1 MNNNYET
8 YIKYLTKLLGEDIV
22 SNLVAVLGEENIKN
36 ASYATTSDTG
46 LAFAG
51 SYVDTVLSLAEY
63 ASKINELL
71 PLDKKTE
78 NAKIYKICLLSQIA
92 KVQMFIPNNDDW
104 QIKKQGKIYTFA
116 SLPGALRVG
125 ERSLL
130 ICNNAG
136 IKFTEEEF
144 EAMRIIDKVKEED
157 NYSKYYSSAL
167 TVVIKQA
174 LEIINLIN
182 KNGYVTQTQG

>member
-63 ASKINELL
+63 FVI
-71 PLDKKTE
+71 
-78 NAKIYKICLLSQIA
+78 
-92 KVQMFIPNNDDW
+92 IPSCYQFVN
-104 QIKKQGKIYTFA
+104 IFF
-116 SLPGALRVG
+116 R
-125 ERSLL
+125 
-130 ICNNAG
+130 
-136 IKFTEEEF
+136 FF
-144 EAMRIIDKVKEED
+144 
-157 NYSKYYSSAL
+157 
-167 TVVIKQA
+167 
-174 LEIINLIN
+174 
-182 KNGYVTQTQG
+182 